1 MQEIARFL
9 SSQIVFWLAWIVIPL
24 VMEILPSVFGF
35 FVLLKKGLQRK
46 KEKEPIRLP
55 EISLIIPVYNSSDTL
70 EACLESVYN
79 SNYPT
84 DLIDVLLVNNKSTDD
99 SFGAYQRVQARFYD
113 LSMQW
118 LNAKQGKSKALN
130 MALFNSKGK
139 YIIHIDSDGKLHPD
153 ALRNMVLRF
162 EQDLNMHCMTGSI
175 LTDPQLINQTKNPA
189 KRLFRKLEFMEY
201 CQAFLVGR
209 NFESELN
216 SIFTLSGAFSAFRKS
231 TILKTQL
238 YNTDTVSEDT
248 HVTFQVRKL
257 LNKKVHIC
265 ENAFFMVDPIEDMN
279 KLYVQRQ
286 RWQRG
291 ELEVAH
297 MFHLERSASFAGFFS
312 NFTTRIL
319 LFDHTFVFPRMIW
332 YFALIFLAL
341 LGSQA
346 NHIITSVF
354 ILYGMYI
361 FTSFLYYI
369 NVNIYFSGFPE
380 FQKFYRTKLYLV
392 FLLPLYNF
400 IIFWFRVA
408 GIINSIKGTN
418 GWRTSNLTEES
429 KRFATVLR
437 ADLYTLSCFFVP
449 KNKRVRA
456 DAAKGEVKFE
466 I

>member
-1 MQEIARFL
+1 MLAIIRFL
-9 SSQIVFWLAWIVIPL
+9 SSQVVFWLAWIVIPL
-24 VMEILPSVFGF
+24 VMEIIPSIFGF

-46 KEKEPIRLP
+46 KERDPIRFP
-55 EISLIIPVYNSSDTL
+55 EISLIIPVFNSADTL
-70 EACLESVYN
+70 EACLESIYN
-79 SNYPT
+79 SNYPV

-99 SFGAYQRVQARFYD
+99 SFAAYQKAQAKFRN

-130 MALFNSKGK
+130 MALFNSEGK

-153 ALRNMVLRF
+153 ALNNIVLRF
-162 EQDLNMHCMTGSI
+162 EQNSNMHCMTGSI
-175 LTDPQLINQTKNPA
+175 LTNPELIDQTKNPT

-257 LNKKVHIC
+257 LNQKVHIC
-265 ENAFFMVDPIEDMN
+265 ENAFFMVDPIENIN

-297 MFHLERSASFAGFFS
+297 MFHLENASPLIGFFS

-319 LFDHTFVFPRMIW
+319 LFDHTFIFPRMIW
-332 YFALIFLAL
+332 YFALIFLGF
-341 LGSQA
+341 LGQQTM
-346 NHIITSVF
+346 HIVFSVL
-354 ILYGMYI
+354 ILYGMYV

-369 NVNIYFSGFPE
+369 NVNIYFLGFDE
-380 FQKFYRTKLYLV
+380 LQKFYRRRLCLV
-392 FLLPLYNF
+392 LLLPLYNF
-400 IIFWFRVA
+400 IVFWFRVA
-408 GIINSIKGTN
+408 GIINSIKGN
-418 GWRTSNLTEES
+418 NHWKTSNLTEER
-429 KRFATVLR
+429 KRFVSVMVH
-437 ADLYTLSCFFVP
+437 DIFVFSCFFID
-449 KNKRVRA
+449 KNKRINITA
-456 DAAKGEVKFE
+456 GKGEVNFE

>member
-1 MQEIARFL
+1 MLEIIKFL
-9 SSQIVFWLAWIVIPL
+9 SSQFIFWLAWIFIPL
-24 VMEILPSVFGF
+24 VMEGVPSVISF
-35 FVLLKKGLQRK
+35 FLLLKKGVRQK
-46 KEKEPIRLP
+46 KEKNPILLP

-70 EACLESVYN
+70 EACLESVYH
-79 SNYPT
+79 SNYPL
-84 DLIDVLLVNNKSTDD
+84 DLIDILLVNNKSTDD
-99 SFGAYQRVQARFYD
+99 SFLVYQMAQAKFPK

-130 MALFNSKGK
+130 MALYNSEGK

-153 ALRNMVLRF
+153 ALKNIVVRF
-162 EQDLNMHCMTGSI
+162 ENNLNIHCMTGSI
-175 LTDPQLINQTKNPA
+175 LTDPDLINQTKGPL

-209 NFESELN
+209 NFEAELN

-257 LNKKVHIC
+257 LKQKVYIC
-265 ENAFFMVDPIEDMN
+265 ENAFFLVDPIEDFN

-297 MFHLERSASFAGFFS
+297 MFHMEKFSLLPGFFS
-312 NFTTRIL
+312 NFMVRLL

-332 YFALIFLAL
+332 YFALIFLAFW
-341 LGSQA
+341 GSQVQ
-346 NHIITSVF
+346 HIVTSVL
-354 ILYGMYI
+354 ILYCMYVL
-361 FTSFLYYI
+361 TTFLFYL
-369 NVNIYFSGFPE
+369 NVNIYFSNFPE
-380 FQKFYRTKLYLV
+380 YKSFYRSKFYLI

-400 IIFWFRVA
+400 IVFWIRVA
-408 GIINSIKGTN
+408 GIINSIKGHN
-418 GWRTSNLTEES
+418 SWRTSNITEEFS
-429 KRFATVLR
+429 KFRKVVR
-437 ADLYTLSCFFVP
+437 SDLFVFSCFFIH
-449 KNKRVRA
+449 KQKRVRTMR
-456 DAAKGEVKFE
+456 KGEMK
-466 I
+466 IGI

>member
-1 MQEIARFL
+1 MLEIIKFL
-9 SSQIVFWLAWIVIPL
+9 SSQFIFWLAWIFIPL
-24 VMEILPSVFGF
+24 VMEGIPSVISF
-35 FVLLKKGLQRK
+35 FLLLKKGVRQK
-46 KEKEPIRLP
+46 KEKNPILLP

-70 EACLESVYN
+70 EACLESVYH
-79 SNYPT
+79 SNYPL
-84 DLIDVLLVNNKSTDD
+84 DLIDILLVNNKSTDD
-99 SFGAYQRVQARFYD
+99 SFLVYQRAQAKFPK

-130 MALFNSKGK
+130 MALYNSEGK

-153 ALRNMVLRF
+153 ALKNIVVRF
-162 EQDLNMHCMTGSI
+162 ENNLNIHCMTGSI
-175 LTDPQLINQTKNPA
+175 LTDPDLINQTKGLI

-209 NFESELN
+209 NFEAELN

-257 LNKKVHIC
+257 LKQKVYIC
-265 ENAFFMVDPIEDMN
+265 ENAFFLVDPIDDFN

-297 MFHLERSASFAGFFS
+297 MFHMEKFSLLPGFFS
-312 NFTTRIL
+312 NFMVRIL

-332 YFALIFLAL
+332 YFALIFLAFW
-341 LGSQA
+341 GSQVQ
-346 NHIITSVF
+346 HIVTSVL
-354 ILYGMYI
+354 ILYCMYVV
-361 FTSFLYYI
+361 TTFLFYLD
-369 NVNIYFSGFPE
+369 VNIYFSNFPE
-380 FQKFYRTKLYLV
+380 YKSFYRPKFYLI

-400 IIFWFRVA
+400 IVFWIRVA
-408 GIINSIKGTN
+408 GIINSIKGHN
-418 GWRTSNLTEES
+418 SWRTSNITEEFS
-429 KRFATVLR
+429 KFCKVVRS
-437 ADLYTLSCFFVP
+437 DLFVFSCFFIH
-449 KNKRVRA
+449 KQKRMRIMR
-456 DAAKGEVKFE
+456 KGEMK
-466 I
+466 IGI

>member
-1 MQEIARFL
+1 MLEIVRFL
-9 SSQIVFWLAWIVIPL
+9 SSQIMFWLAWIVIPL
-24 VMEILPSVFGF
+24 IMEIIPSIFSFV
-35 FVLLKKGLQRK
+35 VLLKKGVLRK
-46 KEKEPIRLP
+46 KEKDPIRFP
-55 EISLIIPVYNSSDTL
+55 ELSLIIPVYNSSDTL

-79 SNYPT
+79 SNYPIE
-84 DLIDVLLVNNKSTDD
+84 LIDVLLVNNQSTDD
-99 SFGAYQRVQARFYD
+99 SFTAYQKIQGKFCD

-130 MALFNSKGK
+130 MALFNCDGK

-153 ALRNMVLRF
+153 ALRNVVLRF
-162 EQDLNMHCMTGSI
+162 EQNPNVHCLTGSI
-175 LTDPQLINQTKNPA
+175 LTDQNLINKTKNPI
-189 KRLFRKLEFMEY
+189 KRLFHKLEFMEY

-257 LNKKVHIC
+257 LHQKVHIC
-265 ENAFFMVDPIEDMN
+265 ENAFFMVDPIESIN

-297 MFHLERSASFAGFFS
+297 MFHLEKSSSLVGFFS

-332 YFALIFLAL
+332 YFALIFLAF

-346 NHIITSVF
+346 NHIIESVL
-354 ILYGMYI
+354 ILYGMYV

-369 NVNIYFSGFPE
+369 NVNIYLSGFDKLE
-380 FQKFYRTKLYLV
+380 NFYRSKLYLV
-392 FLLPLYNF
+392 FLLPAYNF
-400 IIFWFRVA
+400 FVFWIRVA
-408 GIINSIKGTN
+408 GIINSIKGSN
-418 GWRTSNLTEES
+418 SWRTSNLTEEF
-429 KRFATVLR
+429 KRFTTALLT
-437 ADLYTLSCFFVP
+437 DIFSLSCFFIP
-449 KNKRVRA
+449 KYKRANCTA
-456 DAAKGEVKFE
+456 DKRRSE

>member
-1 MQEIARFL
+1 MQEIIKFL
-9 SSQIVFWLAWIVIPL
+9 SSQFVFWLAWIFIPL
-24 VMEILPSVFGF
+24 VMEGIPSVVGF
-35 FVLLKKGLQRK
+35 FILLKKGLHQK
-46 KEKEPIRLP
+46 KEKDPILFP
-55 EISLIIPVYNSSDTL
+55 EISLIIPVYNSGDTL
-70 EACLESVYN
+70 EACLESVYR
-79 SNYPT
+79 SHYPA
-84 DLIDVLLVNNKSTDD
+84 DLIDILLVNNKSTDD
-99 SFGAYQRVQARFYD
+99 SFRAYQKAQAKFPK

-130 MALFNSKGK
+130 MALYNSDGK

-153 ALRNMVLRF
+153 ALKNIVVRF
-162 EQDLNMHCMTGSI
+162 ENNLNVHCMTGSV
-175 LTDPQLINQTKNPA
+175 LTDPDLINQTKGPL

-257 LNKKVHIC
+257 LKQKVYIC
-265 ENAFFMVDPIEDMN
+265 ENAFFLVDPIEDFN

-297 MFHLERSASFAGFFS
+297 MFHLEKYSLVSGFFS
-312 NFTTRIL
+312 NFMIRVL

-332 YFALIFLAL
+332 YFALIFLAFW
-341 LGSQA
+341 GSQV
-346 NHIITSVF
+346 NHILMSVV
-354 ILYGMYI
+354 ILYCMYI
-361 FTSFLYYI
+361 FTTFLYYL
-369 NVNIYFSGFPE
+369 NVNIYFADFPE
-380 FQKFYRTKLYLV
+380 YKNFYRPKLYLV

-400 IIFWFRVA
+400 VIFWIRVA
-408 GIINSIKGTN
+408 GIINSIKGSN
-418 GWRTSNLTEES
+418 SWRTSNVTEECS
-429 KRFATVLR
+429 KFRKIVR
-437 ADLYTLSCFFVP
+437 SDLFIFSCFFIH
-449 KNKRVRA
+449 KEKRVQLRL
-456 DAAKGEVKFE
+456 KEN
-466 I
+466 